1 MTANNPLLLQRADA
15 PGIELVAYLF
25 PIVVAR
31 CNSQVAIIGTAIH
44 RMQLQLADLTVLDNG
59 FLDDSSLR
67 LIEQNR
73 GFGHSLAS
81 LTASKSW
88 ETLPPPGD

>member
-59 FLDDSSLR
+59 FAR
-67 LIEQNR
+67 
-73 GFGHSLAS
+73 
-81 LTASKSW
+81 
-88 ETLPPPGD
+88 